1 MWLIKVIKMNDIRLS
16 AMLLRQETAQLSS
29 TNTIEEASR
38 YMHQHHVSSIIIV
51 NDDNQP
57 IGIFTEHD
65 ILKSIAKM
73 LPKSTLLCE
82 VMSKNLFMLNG
93 LVYFNDAYII
103 MQSKGYRHVVV
114 VDDNETLL
122 GVISEGDFI
131 RHIGF
136 IELPI
141 IKVAED
147 IMKETPLM
155 IESDTLIINAAK
167 MMHERHCDYA
177 IVMDEL
183 KPQGLVRERDIAHFY
198 LQEEFSANETVQKL
212 IQEDLVFISPSIP
225 LKQAVA
231 LMEEHGIHQ
240 LVVADSKEKI
250 LGLLNR
256 HDVLKTIHGA
266 YFETLLKTINKKN
279 KDIDELKKRES
290 ELKQKEIIFNEAE
303 SLAHIGSW
311 VLDIHENILTW
322 SNECYNIFGIAIG
335 APMTYELFL
344 DRVHNDDRANVRNT
358 WEKALQGGKYEI
370 EHRILVNQNIKWVR
384 EKGKLNLSENG
395 EMVSGIGTVQD
406 ITEYKMYEEKLEHLA
421 NYDTLTGLANRSFLF
436 AYLQKVI
443 YRAKRSNSIAGL
455 ILIGLD
461 HFKDIN
467 DSYGHTIGDELL
479 KMVANRLSLRIRKGD
494 FIARMGGDEF
504 AIILEQINSAD
515 EAAIVGR
522 EIIDEL
528 SQPMIL
534 SNKREIHVGASAGI
548 VLAPDNAQTAEEL
561 IQFCDTALDRAKSDK
576 CGSIRYYTEELTEL
590 AQKRVLCESRLRRAI
605 ECNEFELYYQPQVH
619 ISSGRIVGAEALIR
633 WHDPEQGMVP
643 PYLFIPLAE
652 ETGLIGAIGE
662 WVIRQACRQ
671 GKIWNDKGYN
681 LSLSVNV
688 AAYQVRHQ
696 NLLEVINNA
705 LHESGFTPDK
715 LVLELTESALMQHEE
730 EIVSKLYSLRSKGI
744 GLAIDDFGTGYSSY
758 SYLKRF
764 PIDILKIDKSFIDDI
779 PFKNDDM
786 AIVKA
791 IIAMGNA
798 LGFKVLAEGTEHAE
812 QIKFLNENGCEFY
825 QGYFKSKPVPAEAFE
840 KLL

>member
-1 MWLIKVIKMNDIRLS
+1 MKDIRLS
-16 AMLLRQETAQLSS
+16 DMLHTQKIAQLSPL
-29 TNTIEEASR
+29 NTIEEASQQMHTHR
-38 YMHQHHVSSIIIV
+38 ISSIVIVNEMHQPV
-51 NDDNQP
+51 
-57 IGIFTEHD
+57 GIFTEHD

-73 LPKSTLLCE
+73 HPKHTPLHE
-82 VMSKNLFMLNG
+82 VMSANLFMLNG
-93 LVYFNDAYII
+93 SVYFNDAYIM

-114 VDDNETLL
+114 VDDEKMLL

-131 RHIGF
+131 RNISF

-141 IKVAED
+141 VKVAED
-147 IMKETPLM
+147 IMKEAPLM
-155 IESDTLIINAAK
+155 IEKDALIIHAAK

-177 IVMDEL
+177 IVMDAL
-183 KPQGLVRERDIAHFY
+183 KPQGVVRERDIAHFY
-198 LQEEFSANETVQKL
+198 LQETFSENETVETL
-212 IQEDLVFISPSIP
+212 IQEALVFVSPSIP
-225 LKQAVA
+225 LKHAVT
-231 LMEEHGIHQ
+231 LMEEHGVHQ

-256 HDVLKTIHGA
+256 HDVLKTIHSA
-266 YFETLLKTINKKN
+266 YFETLLKTISEKN
-279 KDIDELKKRES
+279 KDIDALKKREL
-290 ELKQKEIIFNEAE
+290 ELKQKEIIFNEAQ

-311 VLDIHENILTW
+311 VLEIDNHTLMW
-322 SNECYNIFGIAIG
+322 SNECYHIFGIPVG
-335 APMTYELFL
+335 TPMTYERFL
-344 DRVHNDDRANVRNT
+344 ERIHEEDRQSVHAA
-358 WEKALQGGKYEI
+358 WEKALVDNIYEI
-370 EHRILVNQNIKWVR
+370 EHRIWVDKNIKWVR
-384 EKGKLNLSENG
+384 EKGKLNFNEDGTLI
-395 EMVSGIGTVQD
+395 SGIGTVQD
-406 ITEYKMYEEKLEHLA
+406 ITEYKVYEAKLEHLA
-421 NYDTLTGLANRSFLF
+421 NYDTLTDLANRTFLF

-443 YRAKRSNSIAGL
+443 YRAKRSGSIAGL

-479 KMVANRLSLRIRKGD
+479 KMVALRLTMRFRKGD
-494 FIARMGGDEF
+494 FIARLGGDEF
-504 AIILEQINSAD
+504 AVILEQISSAD
-515 EAAIVGR
+515 QVSVVAR
-522 EIIDEL
+522 EIIEEL
-528 SQPMIL
+528 SLPMIL
-534 SNKREIHVGASAGI
+534 SNKREIHIGASAGI
-548 VLAPDNAQTAEEL
+548 VIAPDNAQTAEEL

-576 CGSIRYYTEELTEL
+576 SGSIRYYTEELTEL
-590 AQKRVLCESRLRRAI
+590 AQKRVACEGHLRRAI
-605 ECNEFELYYQPQVH
+605 ECHEFELYYQPQVH
-619 ISSGRIVGAEALIR
+619 IASGRIVGAEALIR
-633 WHDPEQGMVP
+633 WHHPQQGMIAP
-643 PYLFIPLAE
+643 ATFIALAE
-652 ETGLIGAIGE
+652 ETGLIGMIGE
-662 WVIRQACRQ
+662 WVIQEACRQ

-681 LSLSVNV
+681 LSMSVNV

-696 NLLEVINNA
+696 NLVEVIHKA
-705 LHESGFTPDK
+705 LQESGFTPDK

-825 QGYFKSKPVPAEAFE
+825 QGYFKSKPVPADAFE
-840 KLL
+840 KLLS